1 MLKVE
6 DATVTVEGKVLDL
19 LVDMQLVIYSLIVDA
34 EIPPSW
40 VESAYNRAVDKA
52 KTATEKKD
60 FIEWLNDFSLRN
72 TGKGYKS

>member
-34 EIPPSW
+34 EIPTAL
-40 VESAYNRAVDKA
+40 VESAFNRAVDKA

>member
-6 DATVTVEGKVLDL
+6 DATVTVEGKVIDL
-19 LVDMQLVIYSLIVDA
+19 LVDLQLAIYSMIVDA

-40 VESAYNRAVDKA
+40 VETAYNRAVEKA

-72 TGKGYKS
+72 TGKEYKP